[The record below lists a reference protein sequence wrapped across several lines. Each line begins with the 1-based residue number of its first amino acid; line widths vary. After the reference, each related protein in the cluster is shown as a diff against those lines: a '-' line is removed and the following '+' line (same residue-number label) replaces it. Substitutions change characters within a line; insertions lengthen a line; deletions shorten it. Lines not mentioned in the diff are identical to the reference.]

1 MDIQNL
7 EKDKKKLN
15 KTFSMQFSFLAT
27 LIFTMLSI
35 TVFIGGLS
43 IYEVDHYIQARAED
57 YVNVISNNE
66 GAQINDSLRDMEKS
80 VNIMESY
87 LMDFFT
93 SEEDITDPGLLEN
106 VVKSADQMFI
116 DVAKHTSAE
125 GAVSYYVRLDPSIS
139 DSKAGLFYSKING
152 SSEFV
157 SLEPTDLAIY
167 EKDDTEH
174 VGWFWQPYE
183 AGEPIWMK
191 PYYNQNNDILMI
203 SYVVPMYYEETFIGV
218 VGMDFD
224 YTVLADKVKGIK
236 IYENGFAHLEQDGV
250 IVGDGEQ
257 AYEGKDHVDSS
268 EYLRNSKDLLNGM
281 TLVLSAS
288 HDDIRQI
295 GYEITFKLLIA
306 MLILFIVFT
315 IIVVIIVRK
324 IVDPLK
330 KITEASVKI
339 SNGDY
344 NVEIVQSDTYEI
356 KLLSA
361 AFEIMIAR
369 LHEREE
375 RLRFSA
381 YRDSLTGLRNTTSYA
396 AWEEKLNKEIE
407 GQNTEF
413 GIVVLDLNGL
423 KEANDDYGHDVGNE
437 LLMTAAK
444 VMSDVFKD
452 SPVFRIGGDEFLVIL
467 QNEDLKNYEKLLQ
480 KFERNC
486 SNTFIKAEDTKI
498 PLRIANGFA
507 KFDPCKDMQVTDV
520 FKRADAA
527 MYENKRETKAL
538 MNIL

>member
-1 MDIQNL
+1 MEAQNTQK
-7 EKDKKKLN
+7 EKKKKSD

-35 TVFIGGLS
+35 TIFIGGLC
-43 IYEVDHYIQARAED
+43 IYEVDHYIQAQAEE
-57 YVNVISNNE
+57 YVNVISDNE
-66 GAQINDSLRDMEKS
+66 GSQINDSLRNMEKS

-93 SEEDITDPGLLEN
+93 SEADVEDAELLEN
-106 VVKSADQMFI
+106 VIKRADQMFI
-116 DVAKHTSAE
+116 DVAEHTSAE

-152 SSEFV
+152 SSEFA

-203 SYVVPMYYEETFIGV
+203 SYVIPMYYEETFIGV

-224 YTVLADKVKGIK
+224 YTVLDDNVKGIK
-236 IYENGFAHLEQDGV
+236 IYENGYAHLEQDGV
-250 IVGDGEQ
+250 IVSDGEQ
-257 AYEGKDHVDSS
+257 ASEGKNHTDTS
-268 EYLRNSKDLLNGM
+268 EYLRHSIDLLNGM

-295 GYEITFKLLIA
+295 GYGITFKLLIA
-306 MLILFIVFT
+306 MLFLFTVFT
-315 IIVVIIVRK
+315 VIVVIIVRK

-330 KITEASVKI
+330 KLTDASVKI

-344 NVEIVQSDTYEI
+344 DVEIVQSDTYEI
-356 KLLSA
+356 KLLST
-361 AFEIMIAR
+361 AFENMITR

-407 GQNTEF
+407 GKNTEF

-423 KEANDDYGHDVGNE
+423 KEVNDKHGHDVGNE
-437 LLMTAAK
+437 LILTAAK
-444 VMSDVFKD
+444 VMTEGFKN

-467 QNEDLKNYEKLLQ
+467 QNEELENRENLFSQ
-480 KFERNC
+480 FERIC
-486 SNTFIKAEDTKI
+486 ANTFIKADETKI
-498 PLRIANGFA
+498 PFRIANGFA
-507 KFDPCKDMQVTDV
+507 KFDPCIDLHVTDV

-527 MYENKRETKAL
+527 MYENKRKSKHL
-538 MNIL
+538 